1 MTMSWTLAHFKV
13 NFTGLHVSFSSWQ
26 SLPMQLRPVSNLQ
39 FSCQCWDCRC
49 TLLKSW
55 WWASLRLCHK
65 QRIALAFVSN
75 PKLKSIWIKAE
86 KSNWP
91 VQFQPSLVLKNTFVS
106 GSKRQETTQ
115 ALRSCRPSQV
125 GPSRLTLPVQAVTLG
140 NSTHCQCVHMWPR
153 VGLWESQVLRGRC
166 RDLVGRRG
174 SLFQWFDTA
183 QMEFLLLRLSQ
194 MHCKGGLI

>member
-49 TLLKSW
+49 TLLKSR

-115 ALRSCRPSQV
+115 ALRSCRPSVLLGWLCLSKPWHLATVPTASVSTCGPGWTCGRAKSSEV
-125 GPSRLTLPVQAVTLG
+125 GAET
-140 NSTHCQCVHMWPR
+140 
-153 VGLWESQVLRGRC
+153 
-166 RDLVGRRG
+166 
-174 SLFQWFDTA
+174 
-183 QMEFLLLRLSQ
+183 
-194 MHCKGGLI
+194 